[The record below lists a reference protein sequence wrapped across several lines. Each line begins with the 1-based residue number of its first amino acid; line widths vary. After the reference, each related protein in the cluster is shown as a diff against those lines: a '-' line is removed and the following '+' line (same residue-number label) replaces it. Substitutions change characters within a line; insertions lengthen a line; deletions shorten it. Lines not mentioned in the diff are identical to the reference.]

1 GEQVDLRLLRT
12 GDRVRLGATVLLYT
26 GSPRVAAASDP
37 IAIAD
42 SGEDERVVS
51 AVRRED
57 ATSLLGGERVRP
69 DRLQLVY
76 RAAAETRRTLD
87 LDDLLSRILAL
98 LFEGVPA
105 DRGCIMLFDEA
116 ARELRPV
123 VRRDRRG
130 ETESE
135 RLAISRTILDY
146 VLDRDEGVLT
156 SNARNDDR
164 WGEAASIVRFGV
176 REAIC
181 APMRGRYGL
190 VGAIYVDTTTDPHL
204 AVVRGDAATLS
215 NEDLHLV
222 VAVAHQAALAVED
235 TRHYSAMVQAE
246 RLAAA
251 GQTIAVLSHHIKNIL
266 QGVRGA
272 SFLIEEGLKKHDEET
287 VRRGWQLVERNQ
299 NRIYDLVM
307 DMLAFGKER
316 EPECEEENLNSVVG
330 EVIELTESV
339 AREAGVSL
347 AFSPNPEIP
356 SAMFDREGLHRAVL
370 NVVGN
375 AVDACR
381 EGGGS
386 VEVSIGFNDEA
397 GALYVEVTDTG
408 EGIPAADLAKLFT
421 PFYSSKGSRGTG
433 LGLSVS
439 KKIMN
444 EHGGDVVVESTV
456 GEGSRFRLE
465 LPWRRGPGATQ
476 TLPGRILDRD
486 CPSQAD

>member
-1 GEQVDLRLLRT
+1 MTNSPATLLVVNGPNRGTRFELSPEGGAVVIGRSVGSQIRIDDTEVSRQHVCISFDGVRFHVADLKSANGTFLNSRRITESELSNGDTIRLGSTALTFLWSSSAHAPSVHQVTFVDDSRSEQHSAIVGSVAVRSLSGGGSSARAPEPEHSNLELLYRVAEELVRPTHTLESLLDRLLELT
-12 GDRVRLGATVLLYT
+12 LSVVR
-26 GSPRVAAASDP
+26 
-37 IAIAD
+37 
-42 SGEDERVVS
+42 
-51 AVRRED
+51 
-57 ATSLLGGERVRP
+57 
-69 DRLQLVY
+69 
-76 RAAAETRRTLD
+76 
-87 LDDLLSRILAL
+87 
-98 LFEGVPA
+98 A
-105 DRGCIMLFDEA
+105 DRGCVLLREA
-116 ARELRPV
+116 VGAELTPLVFRSRV
-123 VRRDRRG
+123 TGTGV
-130 ETESE
+130 SE
-135 RLAISRTILDY
+135 RMTVSRSITGY
-146 VLDRDEGVLT
+146 VLQTGQAVRTSDALRD
-156 SNARNDDR
+156 ARFESGR
-164 WGEAASIVRFGV
+164 SIVTSGI

-181 APMRGRYGL
+181 APMRGHGDLLGMFY
-190 VGAIYVDTTTDPHL
+190 IDTSTQGIPLDTRTPAETGRLTD
-204 AVVRGDAATLS
+204 A
-215 NEDLHLV
+215 DLKSV
-222 VAVAHQAALAVED
+222 VAIARQTALAVEARRFQD
-235 TRHYSAMVQAE
+235 ALLKAE
-246 RLAAA
+246 RFAAM

-397 GALYVEVTDTG
+397 GALYV
-408 EGIPAADLAKLFT
+408 
-421 PFYSSKGSRGTG
+421 
-433 LGLSVS
+433 
-439 KKIMN
+439 
-444 EHGGDVVVESTV
+444 
-456 GEGSRFRLE
+456 
-465 LPWRRGPGATQ
+465 
-476 TLPGRILDRD
+476 
-486 CPSQAD
+486 